1 MSSSTK
7 TQVIIPQIPQVIPDI
22 DNVILDDND
31 ENDNNNNNSNNNS
44 NYKYA
49 NEILSKELL
58 NLSFEHRNAYQ
69 EEIHGVGCMAP
80 TETPTMIKESL
91 RKLELELLHNISTL
105 DCNYKQAYIQSQ
117 HLYSVYK
124 KQYEEDHSNNAT
136 NATNGKDNTNDKQ
149 ESSQSRLQPSYIN
162 SKEFRVCFLR
172 CELFHIQKA
181 AVRLLKYLTYVK
193 EFFGL
198 YALLR
203 PIQITDFKNEEL
215 TVMRKGYIQLMP
227 FRDRIGRRIILLFPG
242 IGLITMNDIIRAK
255 IMLYM
260 SYVLACDVDT
270 QRKGIVFLIWFDV
283 SLQHTNNKDANQTID
298 PNNNDTNQT
307 TDPNNNPNQTTT
319 DNPNYNTTT
328 KAAAKRIAS
337 KSKFYEAGMVRT
349 SAFHIC
355 TPDTS
360 IFKLKRAVWTI
371 GIGGV
376 RSHLKIHVGSPI
388 ELRYI
393 LHSYGIP
400 TNNNNL
406 PISFSGTIKTKYCK
420 QWIRI
425 REHQDQDQDNLILEK
440 VSIVECPYLSDII
453 FRQGTNVIHHP
464 GNSWFRSLIQ
474 TKFEEGYGNITNDD
488 SKGNGNGNGTIV
500 SGGNSTNTN
509 PTTTTNS
516 SSITYKSKRTK
527 PLTEELIKEI
537 KRRNCRILIWND
549 QEFGWWSKFD
559 NEQQIFNKIEYIC
572 RDFIFGSNKSHCI
585 NRRQVVTSVTATSSV
600 GLVNNKSS
608 NKSNKSK
615 ENKEQI
621 ITQPLSSI
629 HSNHHHPNH
638 HPNHHHQ
645 RGGGTSILSS
655 LQQGSLAFSSKLR
668 RGYTLD
674 TVDN

>member
-1 MSSSTK
+1 MSASTK
-7 TQVIIPQIPQVIPDI
+7 PQVIIPPIPQVIPDI
-22 DNVILDDND
+22 DNVILDDN
-31 ENDNNNNNSNNNS
+31 ENDNNNNNS

-80 TETPTMIKESL
+80 SETPKMIKESL
-91 RKLELELLHNISTL
+91 RKLDLELLHNISTL

-117 HLYSVYK
+117 QLYSVYK
-124 KQYEEDHSNNAT
+124 KQYEYDHSNEN
-136 NATNGKDNTNDKQ
+136 NNDNNKD
-149 ESSQSRLQPSYIN
+149 SLSQSSSSPLPIQPSYIN
-162 SKEFRVCFLR
+162 SNAFRVCFLR

-181 AVRLLKYLTYVK
+181 AVRFMKYLTYIK
-193 EFFGL
+193 EYFGL

-203 PIQITDFKNEEL
+203 PIQITDFNKEEL

-242 IGLITMNDIIRAK
+242 IGLITMNDIIRH
-255 IMLYM
+255 
-260 SYVLACDVDT
+260 T
-270 QRKGIVFLIWFDV
+270 
-283 SLQHTNNKDANQTID
+283 TNNGANQT
-298 PNNNDTNQT
+298 T
-307 TDPNNNPNQTTT
+307 TDPNNNPNQTT
-319 DNPNYNTTT
+319 DNPNNNPNQTTSDPNYYNTT

-355 TPDTS
+355 KPDTS

-376 RSHLKIHVGSPI
+376 RSHLKIHIGSPI

-425 REHQDQDQDNLILEK
+425 REL
-440 VSIVECPYLSDII
+440 SIVECPYLSDII

-488 SKGNGNGNGTIV
+488 RKGNGNGNGNGTIL

-509 PTTTTNS
+509 PTTTTN

-549 QEFGWWSKFD
+549 KEFGWWSKFD

-585 NRRQVVTSVTATSSV
+585 NRRQVVTSVTTTSSV
-600 GLVNNKSS
+600 GLINDKSNNKS
-608 NKSNKSK
+608 
-615 ENKEQI
+615 
-621 ITQPLSSI
+621 TLSSN
-629 HSNHHHPNH
+629 HSNHHHSNQL
-638 HPNHHHQ
+638 HQ
-645 RGGGTSILSS
+645 RDGGTSIFSS
-655 LQQGSLAFSSKLR
+655 LQQGSVSGDIMHMNCNKNSYSDSNSNSRRKRRLSSNAA
-668 RGYTLD
+668 YD
-674 TVDN
+674 SSDDNMDDDGCMGGGSCFGMSLS